1 MNKLHFPKLHYNII
15 PCPRNKTVVAYSV
28 FHHDQ
33 KHWLW
38 TWTWLCWAKYQRA
51 LQRGTFS
58 EPPLLTS
65 TFNYPLTSLYRVTVY
80 LWMSISPT
88 THMLHCGY
96 AISSRYYLSPKRS
109 LVLCSL
115 HVVVSKEKGSSRYDS
130 SRLFG
135 STTPVPPQHHHH
147 HLATCLLL
155 NAATNRWC
163 SIRLHSNLGGTVATL
178 VPVVFVV
185 KRHVMSRQSKNFSIS
200 SRWPRFMATNRLR
213 KCLLQHCTT
222 GLLSEQLVY
231 WFIAMSYSVSAYH
244 GRRWGR
250 GWLTRSKRKLNT
262 FFTFISKVTLD
273 IGNKVNLGAFLLV
286 RNITE
291 SYRNI

>member
-1 MNKLHFPKLHYNII
+1 MYLFIYTPQSSEQIALPQTTLQHHTMPEK
-15 PCPRNKTVVAYSV
+15 KTVVAYSV

-51 LQRGTFS
+51 LQRSTFS

-65 TFNYPLTSLYRVTVY
+65 TFNYPLTCLHRETVY

-96 AISSRYYLSPKRS
+96 AISPHYYYLSPKRS

-115 HVVVSKEKGSSRYDS
+115 LVVVSKEKGSSRYDS

-200 SRWPRFMATNRLR
+200 SRWPRWYSWPQIDWGSVCYNIALLGCWVNDLSIDLKPCPIQCQLIMADGEEEGDGQEVNGSSTRF
-213 KCLLQHCTT
+213 
-222 GLLSEQLVY
+222 LLSYQN
-231 WFIAMSYSVSAYH
+231 WH
-244 GRRWGR
+244 
-250 GWLTRSKRKLNT
+250 LTL
-262 FFTFISKVTLD
+262 
-273 IGNKVNLGAFLLV
+273 
-286 RNITE
+286 
-291 SYRNI
+291 